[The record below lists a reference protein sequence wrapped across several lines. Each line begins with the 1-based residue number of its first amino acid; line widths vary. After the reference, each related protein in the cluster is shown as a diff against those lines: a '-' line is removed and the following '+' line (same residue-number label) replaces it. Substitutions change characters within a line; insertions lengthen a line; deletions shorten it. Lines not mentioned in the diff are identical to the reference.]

1 MTGFKK
7 SFQKLLRLVKRSDEK
22 DKKKQKIVEEASKS
36 EIRRTVN
43 EANVRSQSETISS
56 DDNLSKQKVDED
68 EIKASELIKDKVLD
82 IFTDNKQE
90 VVKEEDNKDDLNTSC
105 DVLLPKASEITAS
118 SKPTAIVKPCHK
130 TDIEYTEQIPEDFN
144 KECQKELENVISDKS
159 IVEEII
165 ETVKDNNEL
174 PKNVTNDA
182 VINHTNAED
191 CNEIQPAVIDENVIE
206 QVVEVRQ
213 EDLDELTAKI
223 VQCDDDIRKHN
234 EEIKRVESNNE
245 QMLIV
250 VDEFERTIQQ
260 IVKDKEKENVCLFI
274 QKETVERER
283 DEVVADLQNVERAFN
298 DLNNKF
304 ERTKDVVA
312 GFAETEESLK
322 QNLDVLTERLKSE
335 EEKFNLKKTEAEAQL
350 AEAND
355 RLNTKQKTADREIAR
370 LTALLRKAEMNVS
383 TMEDKIKQKTSENQD
398 LTLMCDDLLGKLDKV
413 AST

>member
-1 MTGFKK
+1 M
-7 SFQKLLRLVKRSDEK
+7 
-22 DKKKQKIVEEASKS
+22 EEVSKS

-43 EANVRSQSETISS
+43 EVNVKSQSENASN
-56 DDNLSKQKVDED
+56 DDYLSKRKGEVD
-68 EIKASELIKDKVLD
+68 EIKTSELIKDKVLD

-90 VVKEEDNKDDLNTSC
+90 TVNEEDNKDDLNTSC
-105 DVLLPKASEITAS
+105 DVLLPKANEINAS

-130 TDIEYTEQIPEDFN
+130 TDIEYTEKIPEDIT
-144 KECQKELENVISDKS
+144 KECEKQLDNVIGDKS

-165 ETVKDNNEL
+165 EPVKDNNEL

-182 VINHTNAED
+182 IINHTNTED
-191 CNEIQPAVIDENVIE
+191 CNEIQPTVIDEKVIE
-206 QVVEVRQ
+206 QVVEVKQ
-213 EDLDELTAKI
+213 EDLDLLSAKI
-223 VQCDDDIRKHN
+223 VQCEDEIRKHN

-283 DEVVADLQNVERAFN
+283 DEVVADLHNVERAFN
-298 DLNNKF
+298 DLNSKF

-322 QNLDVLTERLKSE
+322 QNLDVLTERLKAE
-335 EEKFNLKKTEAEAQL
+335 EDKFAQKKTEAEAQL
-350 AEAND
+350 AE
-355 RLNTKQKTADREIAR
+355 
-370 LTALLRKAEMNVS
+370 
-383 TMEDKIKQKTSENQD
+383 
-398 LTLMCDDLLGKLDKV
+398 
-413 AST
+413 

>member
-22 DKKKQKIVEEASKS
+22 DKKKQKIVEEVSKS

-43 EANVRSQSETISS
+43 EVNVKSQSENASNN
-56 DDNLSKQKVDED
+56 DYLSKRKGEVD
-68 EIKASELIKDKVLD
+68 EIKTSELIKDKVLD

-90 VVKEEDNKDDLNTSC
+90 TVNEEDNKDDLNTSC
-105 DVLLPKASEITAS
+105 DVLLPKANEITAS

-130 TDIEYTEQIPEDFN
+130 TDIEYTEQIHEDIT
-144 KECQKELENVISDKS
+144 KECEKQLDNVIGDKS

-165 ETVKDNNEL
+165 EPVKDNNEL

-182 VINHTNAED
+182 IINHTNTED
-191 CNEIQPAVIDENVIE
+191 CNEIQPTVIDEKVIE
-206 QVVEVRQ
+206 QVVEVKQ
-213 EDLDELTAKI
+213 EDLDLLSAKI
-223 VQCDDDIRKHN
+223 VQCEDEIRKHN

-283 DEVVADLQNVERAFN
+283 DEVVADLHNVERAFN
-298 DLNNKF
+298 DLNSKF

-322 QNLDVLTERLKSE
+322 QNLDVLTERLKAE
-335 EEKFNLKKTEAEAQL
+335 EDKFAQKKTEAEAQL

-355 RLNTKQKTADREIAR
+355 RLNTKQKMADREIAR

-398 LTLMCDDLLGKLDKV
+398 LTAMCDDLLGKLDKV
-413 AST
+413 AS